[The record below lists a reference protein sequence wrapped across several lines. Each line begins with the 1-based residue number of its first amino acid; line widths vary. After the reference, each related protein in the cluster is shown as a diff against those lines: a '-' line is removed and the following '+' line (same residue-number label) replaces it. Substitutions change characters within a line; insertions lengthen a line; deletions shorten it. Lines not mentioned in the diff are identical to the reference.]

1 MEEEEDYTSN
11 EDERVDA
18 ELEDVCIDV
27 HWKDRQL

>member
-1 MEEEEDYTSN
+1 MEEEEDYIPI

-18 ELEDVCIDV
+18 KLEDVCIDL